1 MKIAVVGDASCILEL
16 EARCPSATVM
26 SCDSVTAMLNEDAD
40 AYFDLEFT
48 KDLERI
54 KTLSRLLPKLVF
66 VNAVVDTLKEIGQP
80 FVRLNAWPTFFN
92 RDICELV
99 VANESLLS
107 TKQFMELINWKYQ
120 IVADEPGMISTRIVA
135 MIINEAYYTT
145 EAGVSSREE
154 IDIAMKLGTNYPY
167 GPFAWANKIGLQNI
181 VSLLTALQ
189 KAHERYTISSLLES
203 EASEKEI
210 KN

>member
-1 MKIAVVGDASCILEL
+1 MKIAVVGNTNCILEL
-16 EARCPSATVM
+16 QARCPAATVV
-26 SCDSVTAMLNEDAD
+26 SFDSVSAMLTEHAD
-40 AYFDLEFT
+40 AYFDLDFRN
-48 KDLERI
+48 DFERI
-54 KTLSRLLPKLVF
+54 KTLSQLLPKLVF

-167 GPFAWANKIGLQNI
+167 GPFEWSEKIGLFNI
-181 VSLLTALQ
+181 LRLLQ
-189 KAHERYTISSLLES
+189 KLAKQDKRYTISSLLVHES
-203 EASEKEI
+203 QKS
-210 KN
+210 

>member
-66 VNAVVDTLKEIGQP
+66 VNSVVDTLQEIGQP
-80 FVRLNAWPTFFN
+80 FARVNAWPTFFN
-92 RDICELV
+92 RDICELAV
-99 VANESLLS
+99 TNQSRLP
-107 TKQFMELINWKYQ
+107 TKQFMELINWKYH
-120 IVADEPGMISTRIVA
+120 IVPDEPGMISARIVA

-145 EAGVSSREE
+145 EAGVSTREE

-167 GPFAWANKIGLQNI
+167 GPFDWANKIGLKNI
-181 VSLLTALQ
+181 VSLLTALR
-189 KAHERYTISSLLES
+189 KTDERYTISSLLES
-203 EASEKEI
+203 EAGEKEI
-210 KN
+210 GN